1 MVAVVVVDFAPEVGP
16 QQYVR
21 VEFRG
26 ALHLLP
32 ALLDRHVAF
41 AHSLDRLDWYQ
52 EMLVADPEVPADRD
66 VQEAHLPIDL
76 VDEEVPHVADKVVV
90 EVGDGAMDEV
100 ARHEE
105 DVRPLVRSFHG
116 YPPSVRCVPAPFVPR
131 SREPKRA
138 DRISSR
144 ADGAGDES
152 DIVA

>member
-76 VDEEVPHVADKVVV
+76 VDEEVPHVAD
-90 EVGDGAMDEV
+90 EV

-116 YPPSVRCVPAPFVPR
+116 YPPSVRFSTLPTLFPNFPTAKRGGR
-131 SREPKRA
+131 SGG
-138 DRISSR
+138 SS
-144 ADGAGDES
+144 G
-152 DIVA
+152 